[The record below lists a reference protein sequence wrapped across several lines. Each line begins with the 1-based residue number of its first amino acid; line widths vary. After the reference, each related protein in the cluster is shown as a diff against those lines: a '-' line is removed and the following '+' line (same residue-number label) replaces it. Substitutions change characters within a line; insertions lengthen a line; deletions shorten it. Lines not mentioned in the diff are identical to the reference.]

1 MSEEKTRRYNFNA
14 FLFGNDGDVNLV
26 IETATGEF
34 GYLTQY
40 ALELTPEE
48 RQELITALITAAKPG
63 ERN

>member
-1 MSEEKTRRYNFNA
+1 MSEQQNRRYNFDA

-26 IETATGEF
+26 IETATGDF

-40 ALELTPEE
+40 AIELTPAE
-48 RQELITALITAAKPG
+48 RQALITALITATKVG